1 MGGWLS
7 YLWWGGDPDIVNPIS
22 GLTRREIYAVQRSW
36 ALVHKD
42 STANGIE
49 LLKRLFRAYPETK
62 EFFKMVRKLPE
73 EEYERNFQFKAH
85 VINLMSSLD
94 QAVKT
99 LDQPEIV
106 IEMMLKI
113 GDSHRK
119 RKLQEQHFYDLK
131 DVLVKMLIEV
141 LKPDSTTLGAWA
153 KTVDFWYK
161 HIFVSLSGTDGR

>member
-1 MGGWLS
+1 
-7 YLWWGGDPDIVNPIS
+7 
-22 GLTRREIYAVQRSW
+22 
-36 ALVHKD
+36 
-42 STANGIE
+42 
-49 LLKRLFRAYPETK
+49 
-62 EFFKMVRKLPE
+62 MVRKLPE

-119 RKLQEQHFYDLK
+119 RKLQEQHFYVSFFLFITKLSPAHPSAWNLK
-131 DVLVKMLIEV
+131 KKI
-141 LKPDSTTLGAWA
+141 
-153 KTVDFWYK
+153 
-161 HIFVSLSGTDGR
+161 